1 MDKAARTGFDRRRQ
15 EMKSPKATRQAGAK
29 VRLIHMEVRMSH
41 KFRLA
46 AMAATLAGFGSAAHA
61 ADCPIKL
68 GAILP
73 VSGPMG
79 QVGERIAET
88 GLFAVEQFNEAG
100 GVLDCPVEYVLRDT
114 QGQSAVG
121 VDAAKSLVDLDGV
134 QALIGAVSSGVSLPI
149 LTSVAVPSKV
159 VQVSCCSSSESFTAL
174 AEEGKT
180 DGYWFRTY
188 ATNRSQSAIG
198 AKLTVDSGFK
208 KTAVIYVNTDFGVGL
223 ANRFEQDIDKLG
235 GSITSMVAYNESQQS
250 YRAEVT
256 KALEGNPDSLYLVA
270 FPVDGATIT
279 REWLALG
286 GTDNLIVNNSLR
298 SDDYFQAVGSKF
310 LQNLQGYD
318 SAQPRLPSFDT
329 FNEMFEA
336 RFDSPPNGPGLHSVY
351 DAVTVVLLAMEAAGE
366 ITGEGIRDNIRLVTS
381 PDGVEVYPGPEG
393 IARAKELL
401 AEGKTIRY
409 VGAIGALAF
418 DANGDVQA
426 PKMTWR
432 LDGDENVETGYL
444 STAEV
449 AELIKMLDE

>member
-1 MDKAARTGFDRRRQ
+1 MLRNIG
-15 EMKSPKATRQAGAK
+15 
-29 VRLIHMEVRMSH
+29 
-41 KFRLA
+41 LA
-46 AMAATLAGFGSAAHA
+46 AVTAAIAGIGTMAHA
-61 ADCPIKL
+61 VDCPVKL

-100 GVLDCPVEYVLRDT
+100 GVKGCPVEYVLRDT
-114 QGQSAVG
+114 QGQPAVG

-134 QALIGAVSSGVSLPI
+134 QALIGAISSGVSLPV

-180 DGYWFRTY
+180 EGYWFRTY
-188 ATNRSQSAIG
+188 ATNRSQSAMG
-198 AKLTVDSGFK
+198 AKLVTDNGFER
-208 KTAVIYVNTDFGVGL
+208 TAVIYVNTDFGVGL
-223 ANRFEQDIDKLG
+223 AKRFEQDIAKLG
-235 GSITSMVAYNESQQS
+235 GSIPSMVAYNESQQS

-256 KALEGNPDSLYLVA
+256 KALEGDPDSLFLVA
-270 FPVDGATIT
+270 FPVDGSTIT

-298 SDDYFQAVGSKF
+298 SDDYFAAVGSQH
-310 LQNLQGYD
+310 LQNLRGYD
-318 SAQPRLPSFDT
+318 SAQPRLPSVDS

-351 DAVTVVLLAMEAAGE
+351 DAVTVVLLAMEASEE
-366 ITGEGIRDNIRLVTS
+366 ITGDNIRDNIRRVTS

-401 AEGKTIRY
+401 ADGQTIRY
-409 VGAIGALAF
+409 VGATGALSF
-418 DANGDVQA
+418 DKNGDVQA
-426 PKMTWR
+426 PKMTWK
-432 LDGDENVETGYL
+432 LDGDVNVETSYL

-449 AELIKMLDE
+449 AALIRMLDE